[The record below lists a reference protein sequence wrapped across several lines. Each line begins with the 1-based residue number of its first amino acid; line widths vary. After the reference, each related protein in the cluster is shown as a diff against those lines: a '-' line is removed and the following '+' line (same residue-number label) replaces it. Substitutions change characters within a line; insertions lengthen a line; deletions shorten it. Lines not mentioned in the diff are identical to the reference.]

1 MDPGKPTT
9 DVRDAVQV
17 DEPITEMNGAVD
29 ADGPTMDARDE
40 HDMAADKTTPDA
52 RSVRDAVDIGHP
64 TTDASE
70 VGAATTRMCG
80 AGVTTNAR
88 ECRAVGAA
96 LVVGAA
102 GTTDV
107 DEIGRDRTEAMTST
121 HETGRCSRARP
132 MMVESRL

>member
-1 MDPGKPTT
+1 MG
-9 DVRDAVQV
+9 
-17 DEPITEMNGAVD
+17 
-29 ADGPTMDARDE
+29 ARDE
-40 HDMAADKTTPDA
+40 HDSAADKKTPDA

-64 TTDASE
+64 TTDASGA
-70 VGAATTRMCG
+70 GAATTRMCG
-80 AGVTTNAR
+80 AARGATTAN

-132 MMVESRL
+132 MMVEGRL